1 MVVDDDPALLG
12 FTCKYL
18 SRLGYSVTPYRSAE
32 EAWKHFDM
40 PGAPFALAL
49 IDFSLSGLSGERLSR
64 LMLDANPEVRLI
76 LTSGYP
82 FDMENLFQTT
92 SDRLAFLHKPFTPA
106 MLAETIDKLIG
117 ASKKNAD

>member
-1 MVVDDDPALLG
+1 
-12 FTCKYL
+12 
-18 SRLGYSVTPYRSAE
+18 
-32 EAWKHFDM
+32 
-40 PGAPFALAL
+40 
-49 IDFSLSGLSGERLSR
+49 
-64 LMLDANPEVRLI
+64 LDANPEVRLI